1 MAEGFTLRLLF
12 MKTSF
17 TVFLNNAHSARQKHL
32 QPTHTGEA
40 EGSFVHTSPT
50 QQIKWPQTSR
60 MCHPLPCVG
69 SVGAAAPASAVAAM
83 NRSAPAQIITAL
95 GNWAGKLGTRA
106 RSARASK
113 TASSHLCCPQLIPVR
128 SELCPSISPQTSCH
142 IRGAAG
148 HSPHC
153 CGQDDTGVVAE
164 VGNGCLSQQQ
174 ISQDVAP
181 KAVEHSTEPG
191 GKRALPGHLH
201 SSCAKKWESW
211 SHQWWKGPS
220 RPPQ

>member
-1 MAEGFTLRLLF
+1 MAEGFIPRLLL

-17 TVFLNNAHSARQKHL
+17 TRFPSNAHSARQKHQ
-32 QPTHTGEA
+32 QPTHTGEVKA
-40 EGSFVHTSPT
+40 SFVHISPT
-50 QQIKWPQTSR
+50 QQIKCPQTSR

-69 SVGAAAPASAVAAM
+69 PVGAAAPGSAVAAM

-106 RSARASK
+106 RTARASE
-113 TASSHLCCPQLIPVR
+113 TASAHLWCPQLIPVR
-128 SELCPSISPQTSCH
+128 SELCPNISPHS
-142 IRGAAG
+142 RRAAG

-174 ISQDVAP
+174 VSQDVAP
-181 KAVEHSTEPG
+181 KAVQHGTEPG

-201 SSCAKKWESW
+201 GSCGKNWESR

-220 RPPQ
+220 RASQ